1 MKLLVATMRKLKRPY
16 TCAANGLE
24 AVTSYASSPSEYAL
38 VLMDISMPVM
48 DGFTATEMIRALEER
63 NSWDRCT
70 IMALTGVGDAEAK
83 KRAFLAGVDDFMTKP
98 VSMQKLTASSE
109 TEKEKNA
116 ENDNEEG
123 DYKEAEGEDAE
134 EGIATKDFALS
145 SNVEAENQA
154 RGIKRRRE
162 DASDGYD
169 DKEDQR
175 LRSIVEQQAT
185 AGH

>member
-1 MKLLVATMRKLKRPY
+1 M
-16 TCAANGLE
+16 
-24 AVTSYASSPSEYAL
+24 
-38 VLMDISMPVM
+38 
-48 DGFTATEMIRALEER
+48 
-63 NSWDRCT
+63 
-70 IMALTGVGDAEAK
+70 
-83 KRAFLAGVDDFMTKP
+83 
-98 VSMQKLTASSE
+98 
-109 TEKEKNA
+109 NA
-116 ENDNEEG
+116 ENNNEEG

-154 RGIKRRRE
+154 RGTKRRRD